1 MRGNCMG
8 DFSPRRDKFQIN
20 REAYFVDPE
29 LVMVLERIV
38 LMKNMKLCLLV
49 CPGSIIVTLS
59 TLKTPGFSTQMND
72 IHGCGGLHHSEWLLL
87 LSLDCCW

>member
-20 REAYFVDPE
+20 WEAYFVGPE

-38 LMKNMKLCLLV
+38 LMENMKLCLLV

-59 TLKTPGFSTQMND
+59 TLKTLGFSTQMSD
-72 IHGCGGLHHSEWLLL
+72 IYGCGCLHHSEWLLL
-87 LSLDCCW
+87 LPLDCCW